1 MNFNRYQYKTFYA
14 FARFIE
20 GITWVFVIIGIILAL
35 TGFST
40 GGILGNFLGRGE
52 IPFLLRLIAA
62 LPGLGIAYLALFFI
76 TVLQHHRAG
85 VDAANMA
92 AQALYI
98 ARRQNPEIAE
108 EYDKLV
114 RRMEEDSSPFDT
126 NNKDDLSEKIGAD
139 LEDGDVIITYKGKNI
154 IKDGNYVKINGNNQI
169 YNTVEIAKGAI
180 DRGDV

>member
-1 MNFNRYQYKTFYA
+1 
-14 FARFIE
+14 
-20 GITWVFVIIGIILAL
+20 
-35 TGFST
+35 
-40 GGILGNFLGRGE
+40 
-52 IPFLLRLIAA
+52 
-62 LPGLGIAYLALFFI
+62 
-76 TVLQHHRAG
+76 
-85 VDAANMA
+85 MA